1 MLNKDDLMFSEPKH
15 GWTRFN
21 LNKYNQILCNGLEF
35 KNPVFN
41 DTTDWRNVVR
51 VSYLTPLP
59 ISMFR
64 MLINSL
70 KNREGYYD
78 SAVTFATFDAE
89 GWSWMLGFSYEGFNI
104 IIPNTEYNLQDNVP
118 EWFGFG
124 LIGGMK
130 DIAKDWLECW
140 EAYKNEWIDFCDCG
154 EHADLEVIR
163 VTYGEDAA
171 QDIIKRRENTI
182 KILSNLE
189 AELKDCLEN
198 KTVEYKIF

>member
-1 MLNKDDLMFSEPKH
+1 
-15 GWTRFN
+15 
-21 LNKYNQILCNGLEF
+21 
-35 KNPVFN
+35 
-41 DTTDWRNVVR
+41 
-51 VSYLTPLP
+51 
-59 ISMFR
+59 
-64 MLINSL
+64 
-70 KNREGYYD
+70 
-78 SAVTFATFDAE
+78 
-89 GWSWMLGFSYEGFNI
+89 MLGFSYEGFNI